1 MVKVKICGITN
12 KEDMAYISQKV
23 HAVGMIIDVPVETP
37 RKISLSKA
45 VELKKYVCPFT
56 SIVAVMMP
64 ESIEEVLRVEN
75 ALKPNAIQLHGH
87 ESVKFLKKLKNL
99 RENGEINS
107 KIIKVLHVPKENPNL
122 DNLIKTAKEY
132 EKYCDALLVDTK
144 IERIKIE
151 GKTHDWEISKTI
163 RESIEK
169 PLILAG
175 GLNKDNVKKAIE
187 IVKPFAI
194 DVSSSLESE
203 KGKKDFKKVDEF
215 LDVVKAL

>member
-23 HAVGMIIDVPVETP
+23 HAVGMVIDVPVETP
-37 RKISLSKA
+37 RKISLRKA
-45 VELKKYVCPFT
+45 VELKRYTYPFT
-56 SIVAVMMP
+56 SIVAVIMP
-64 ESIEEVLRVEN
+64 KSIEEVLNVEN

-87 ESVKFLKKLKNL
+87 ESVEFLKELSNL
-99 RENGEINS
+99 RKNGEINS
-107 KIIKVLHVPKENPNL
+107 KIIKVLHIPKEKSDL

-151 GKTHDWEISKTI
+151 GKTHDWKISKTI
-163 RESIEK
+163 RESIKK

-187 IVKPFAI
+187 VVKPYAI

-215 LDVVKAL
+215 LDTIRL